1 MIDKKVLVIGGG
13 VAGLSAALELA
24 GLGVGVEIVEKADE
38 LGGHAGQF
46 VCKATDTCAK
56 CGACIIEEKIK
67 CALSNPN
74 VNIHTGIQLNKIQKQ
89 DCFCTD
95 FTDKKGKKHSLMI
108 DAVILAS
115 GFQAF
120 EPVNKPYGYGM
131 FDNVITN
138 LELERMLRKNGRIKR
153 PSDQEVPDRLAV
165 IQCVG
170 SRDEKLNHLWCSK
183 VCCGS
188 ALRMARLIKS
198 RQPAVEITFFY
209 MDIQTFG
216 KDFQTFYPK
225 VQNDVKMIRAI
236 PGDIYRTEDD
246 RLRVN
251 YFLAGSEKG
260 TEDLFDMVVL
270 SVGIIPG
277 EDNNALAELLDVP
290 LDISG
295 FFARSGEKGN
305 AGDPAIYCAGTT
317 KGPMNIADAVA
328 DAGRVAWEVVQYLR

>member
-1 MIDKKVLVIGGG
+1 MIDKNVLVIGGG

-24 GLGVGVEIVEKADE
+24 GLGIGVEIVEKADE
-38 LGGHAGQF
+38 PGGHAGQF
-46 VCKATDTCAK
+46 ACKATDTCAK
-56 CGACIIEEKIK
+56 CGACIVEEKIK
-67 CALSNPN
+67 SALLNPKI
-74 VNIHTGIQLNKIQKQ
+74 NIHTGVQLDGIQKQ
-89 DCFCTD
+89 DRFSAD
-95 FTDKKGKKHSLMI
+95 FTDKKGEKHSLMA
-108 DAVILAS
+108 DAVILAT
-115 GFQAF
+115 GFHAF

-131 FDNVITN
+131 FNNVITN
-138 LELERMLRKNGRIKR
+138 LELERMLRKNGSIIR
-153 PSDQEVPDRLAV
+153 PSDQKVPGRLAM

-260 TEDLFDMVVL
+260 IEDLFEMVVL

-277 EDNNALAELLDVP
+277 LDNSALAAMLDVP
-290 LDISG
+290 LDSSG
-295 FFARSGEKGN
+295 FFSGS
-305 AGDPAIYCAGTT
+305 GDNGKDESSAVFHTGTT
-317 KGPMNIADAVA
+317 KGPMSIADAVA
-328 DAGRVAWEVVQYLR
+328 DAGRVAWEVVLYLS